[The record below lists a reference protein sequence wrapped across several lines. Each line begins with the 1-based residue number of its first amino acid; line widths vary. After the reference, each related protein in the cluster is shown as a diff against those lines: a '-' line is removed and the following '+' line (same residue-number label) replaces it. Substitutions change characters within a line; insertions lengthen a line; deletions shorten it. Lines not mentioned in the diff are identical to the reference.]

1 DKVAEIIAQ
10 AQALNEA
17 MKALKESIKDQPQ
30 TEASSKFINED
41 QAQKD
46 AYTQAVQHAKDL
58 INKTTDPTLAKSI
71 IDQATQAVT
80 DAKNNL
86 HGDQKLAN
94 DKTDAQAT
102 LNALNYLNQ
111 AQRGNLETKVQNSN
125 SRPEVQK
132 VVQLANQL
140 NDAMKKLDDALT
152 GNDAIKQTSNYINE
166 DTSQQVN
173 FD

>member
-1 DKVAEIIAQ
+1 MK
-10 AQALNEA
+10 LN
-17 MKALKESIKDQPQ
+17 KLKD
-30 TEASSKFINED
+30 
-41 QAQKD
+41 
-46 AYTQAVQHAKDL
+46 
-58 INKTTDPTLAKSI
+58 
-71 IDQATQAVT
+71 
-80 DAKNNL
+80 NL

-140 NDAMKKLDDALT
+140 NDAMK
-152 GNDAIKQTSNYINE
+152 N
-166 DTSQQVN
+166 
-173 FD
+173 

>member
-1 DKVAEIIAQ
+1 MAEIIAQ

-17 MKALKESIKDQPQ
+17 IKALKESIKDQPQ

-86 HGDQKLAN
+86 HGDQLAQ
-94 DKTDAQAT
+94 DKQRATET
-102 LNALNYLNQ
+102 LNNLSNLNTPQRQALENQ
-111 AQRGNLETKVQNSN
+111 INNAATRPSSTK
-125 SRPEVQK
+125 
-132 VVQLANQL
+132 
-140 NDAMKKLDDALT
+140 
-152 GNDAIKQTSNYINE
+152 IN
-166 DTSQQVN
+166 
-173 FD
+173 